1 MIICVT
7 GYEEEVSKEPSCN
20 PSPGSNGDSGWF
32 KLQTK
37 TSSEGEDEQRF
48 QSAMGDQVVQE
59 LTPEAR
65 TEEEKGPAKL
75 CTTAC
80 QNQCGVGS
88 RAVGPANF
96 LKNLFSQSVP
106 GRVKHLNCFTSD
118 HQPILLALNVDGEHQ
133 KWCRKPFRFKAMW
146 ISDPRCRETITKA
159 WDCALDGTPM
169 FVASQKQKKV
179 HEGFERL
186 EP

>member
-32 KLQTK
+32 KLQTE

-80 QNQCGVGS
+80 QNVNQPVS
-88 RAVGPANF
+88 ASFHNF
-96 LKNLFSQSVP
+96 QDQLDEIDGELTWYDDNMGKIQRVSWLFS
-106 GRVKHLNCFTSD
+106 
-118 HQPILLALNVDGEHQ
+118 NVG
-133 KWCRKPFRFKAMW
+133 
-146 ISDPRCRETITKA
+146 
-159 WDCALDGTPM
+159 LG
-169 FVASQKQKKV
+169 
-179 HEGFERL
+179 L
-186 EP
+186 ELWGQQIF